1 MGAKFWIGVFND
13 YQLPILLFVVSLG
26 FTAGW
31 FGRDSNDPDYLPC
44 YAPKEMGE
52 DPKIYRVVAGEDF
65 KADDWVNVSEIF
77 ERCAIYI
84 LV

>member
-1 MGAKFWIGVFND
+1 LSIYLKLKSIENLKMGAKFWIGVVND
-13 YQLPILLFVVSLG
+13 YQIPILLFVVSLG

-52 DPKIYRVVAGEDF
+52 DP
-65 KADDWVNVSEIF
+65 
-77 ERCAIYI
+77 
-84 LV
+84 

>member
-13 YQLPILLFVVSLG
+13 YQISILLFVVSLG

-52 DPKIYRVVAGEDF
+52 DP
-65 KADDWVNVSEIF
+65 
-77 ERCAIYI
+77 
-84 LV
+84 